1 MVRLLESGDGGRH
14 VETTLLEAGQNEGMF
29 CAIACEFV
37 VNEVS
42 VAGHRKSVKSDG
54 WALFDRVVRTAP
66 LRGVSPWQ
74 IHADRPTYVPDYET
88 LKMLLRVPHFL
99 RSSSTSGLPA
109 LALDVWTSYELR
121 RAGFDPDA
129 VWPRDDVPRI
139 LPGPIAGLMNNMGK
153 ADAARLRELL
163 ASGKTFGG
171 TVAASAKI
179 LGKNYMKQVDV
190 VMSDWDT
197 GPELLI
203 STKRMDDS
211 YTNNAPNRMEESY
224 GDAKNL
230 RSRHPRAALG
240 FVFSLRSNAFSEAPR
255 AAAWILDLLTKLGR
269 EDDAYD
275 AVALIVP
282 RYGTAGL
289 AELDLSE
296 AHRDDEPEAPKEA
309 REAELLP
316 PPEIEPLPTS
326 DQVLSNLVVQLHSS
340 PSVELD
346 LDAVPQELSA
356 GRFFDLMVR
365 HVLDN
370 SPITRHE
377 EARRLLGEAT
387 VAP

>member
-1 MVRLLESGDGGRH
+1 M
-14 VETTLLEAGQNEGMF
+14 
-29 CAIACEFV
+29 
-37 VNEVS
+37 
-42 VAGHRKSVKSDG
+42 AGHKKTVKSDG
-54 WALFDRVVRTAP
+54 WALFDGIVRTAP
-66 LRGVSPWQ
+66 LRHVTPW
-74 IHADRPTYVPDYET
+74 HHGPHGPVYEPDYDT
-88 LKMLLRVPHFL
+88 LKMLLRVPAFL
-99 RSSSTSGLPA
+99 GSSSTTGLPA
-109 LALDVWTSYELR
+109 LALDVWAAYELR
-121 RAGFDPDA
+121 RAGFEPDA

-139 LPGPIAGLMNNMGK
+139 LPGPIAGLLENMGK

-171 TVAASAKI
+171 TVAASAKV
-179 LGKNYMKQVDV
+179 LGKNYVKQVDV

-255 AAAWILDLLTKLGR
+255 AAAWILDLLAKLGR

-282 RYGTAGL
+282 RYESAGTG
-289 AELDLSE
+289 ERDVSE
-296 AHRDDEPEAPKEA
+296 THSDEESEVPDDAT
-309 REAELLP
+309 EAELLP

-326 DQVLSNLVVQLHSS
+326 DQMLGDLLVQLQSS
-340 PSVELD
+340 PPVELD
-346 LDAVPQELSA
+346 LHVVPEELSA
-356 GRFFDLMVR
+356 GHFFDHMIR

-377 EARRLLGEAT
+377 EARRLLKEAAA
-387 VAP
+387 VASTPLSETAPR

>member
-1 MVRLLESGDGGRH
+1 M
-14 VETTLLEAGQNEGMF
+14 
-29 CAIACEFV
+29 
-37 VNEVS
+37 
-42 VAGHRKSVKSDG
+42 AGHKKSVKSDG

-66 LRGVSPWQ
+66 LRGVTPWHHHPHSPV
-74 IHADRPTYVPDYET
+74 YEPDYDT
-88 LKMLLRVPHFL
+88 LKMLLRVPAFL
-99 RSSSTSGLPA
+99 GSSSTTGLPA
-109 LALDVWTSYELR
+109 LALDVWVAYELR
-121 RAGFDPDA
+121 RAGFEPDA

-139 LPGPIAGLMNNMGK
+139 LPGPIAGLLQNMGK
-153 ADAARLRELL
+153 ADAARLRQLL
-163 ASGKTFGG
+163 ASGNTFGG
-171 TVAASAKI
+171 TVAASAKV

-240 FVFSLRSNAFSEAPR
+240 FVFSLRSNAFDEAPR
-255 AAAWILDLLTKLGR
+255 AAAWILDLLAKLGR

-282 RYGTAGL
+282 RYGSTGVGDP
-289 AELDLSE
+289 ETSE
-296 AHRDDEPEAPKEA
+296 PGGDDEPEALQEA
-309 REAELLP
+309 TEVELLP
-316 PPEIEPLPTS
+316 PTEVEPLPTS
-326 DQVLSNLVVQLHSS
+326 DQALGHLLDQLQTS
-340 PSVELD
+340 PPVELD
-346 LDAVPQELSA
+346 LDAVPEELSA
-356 GRFFDLMVR
+356 RRFFGHMVR

-377 EARRLLGEAT
+377 EARRLLEEAT
-387 VAP
+387 VAPSPR